1 MKILFL
7 TSGGQ
12 SYGESPSEHLAQY
25 IDENNVD
32 ISIDIF
38 TSAFNPVPKDI
49 DLRQYDLV
57 WGDMDGGFSLPKARR
72 LARKAALPCYLH
84 GEWIPPYRVEEGWEE
99 EFNERTDLT
108 KLSIYKENLEAM
120 RTADL
125 VSLAV
130 GRTAGG
136 FDFVKEKFGIEFDN
150 SFLRYPACKE
160 YPIIEAEKT
169 NAVATIARANDG
181 KKRVDHTIE
190 AIAQS
195 HTKPKFVLIGG
206 DVGRTHPVV
215 EMDSKGAWNGYNKV
229 RIFAES
235 KIAVQHWSG
244 IPPAEAI
251 QQKCV
256 VLSYDIPYMREL
268 YGDALIWVEKDN
280 IQALSEAIDK
290 WIWND
295 DLREEHAEKAYQMFK
310 NGELGVKTQ
319 KHRADLVT
327 HHLRKLVPISRK
339 TP

>member
-12 SYGESPSEHLAQY
+12 SYGESPSEHLAKF
-25 IDENNVD
+25 IDNNNDD
-32 ISIDIF
+32 ISIDMYSLRF
-38 TSAFNPVPKDI
+38 VPVPQDI

-57 WGDMDGGFSLPKARR
+57 WGDMDGGGSLPKARR
-72 LARKAALPCYLH
+72 LAKKAALPCYLH

-108 KLSIYKENLEAM
+108 RIHTYLENLEAM
-120 RTADL
+120 KTADL

-130 GRTAGG
+130 GKTAGG
-136 FDFVKEKFGIEFDN
+136 FDFIKDKFGIEFDN
-150 SFLRYPACKE
+150 AFLRYPACPE
-160 YPIIEAEKT
+160 YLPIEAEKT
-169 NAVATIARANDG
+169 NSVATIARANDG
-181 KKRVDHTIE
+181 KKRVDHTIK
-190 AIAQS
+190 AIERS
-195 HTKPKFVLIGG
+195 NTKPKFVLIGG
-206 DVGRTHPVV
+206 EIGMTHPTI
-215 EMDSKGAWNGYNKV
+215 EIDSKGSWNSYNKV
-229 RIFAES
+229 KIFAES

-280 IQALSEAIDK
+280 IDALAEAIDK

-295 DLREEHAEKAYQMFK
+295 DLRQEHAEKAYHMFV

-319 KHRADLVT
+319 KDRAELVT
-327 HHLRKLVPISRK
+327 KHLRELLRQS
-339 TP
+339 